1 MMKQTFRF
9 LMLMALPMLLGL
21 ASCAE
26 HDNPVDPNPLASQ
39 VSGMWYAQYDEQG
52 TTPYEF
58 LGEYTHVI
66 NSILLNEDGTG
77 YGCTMYLNDE
87 ESSPIFMYGGYTLQG
102 GAKFNYSTTA
112 DGRITLKFDA
122 DDPIDKEYAKM
133 LQSWTITYA
142 DGRITCTYGS
152 DIQQLEKASEAMEA
166 WLLSTAEQ
174 YGGGASADTYNIND
188 EDFTPTTWREQ
199 EAIYIYDGTGKDVTD
214 AKGRTGYTLVN
225 MPWYK
230 GDVLTNLPN
239 GFCDDITP
247 ENGWEWVLNRCGSR
261 TIVNCNFFA
270 VYNKY
275 SGILRFFYYLP
286 YGFNTGNDHVWQVS
300 MTDNLAQKS
309 TWKYGLPSDNTYSS
323 TAKALLGQSGTGT
336 YMEYVTPW
344 TDYMSQD
351 GLIVPNAGWWA
362 FDVDLS
368 HYRPGSSVSN
378 DNIKLQM
385 RSWNTSHASLA
396 STVAANIDGTFD
408 GKIDLT
414 KTSVSSAKGLFESL
428 GDIKDI
434 GSGIFNAVKS
444 AISGDY
450 KDAIKTAFGVAK
462 DGYTLYGAMTKE
474 TTTSVDTLAKGSLT
488 GTVNLAM
495 KGNIDTEGVIR
506 GSVPT
511 VGIASPTL
519 YLKDFDTKNSHVGQ
533 GAWNLKTVPVVY
545 VFNLCSSWG
554 YTKSRPYIFDPNSIE
569 LELNPEVFP
578 EDQIE
583 WIEVNALCLGRK
595 EKQPMENDYI
605 RTSIYGL
612 KTMDL
617 GLLYEHPR
625 VHHYN
630 GNIYT
635 GEGCLYDFL
644 YARED
649 NLNMEKG
656 HILLY
661 NSRDEK
667 NPPGSRLC
675 IAEFILG
682 RGAEG
687 LVIEPYHY
695 KRYGDLT
702 YDGWLNQ
709 YGGDYNYRVPF
720 LEVNVTV
727 LVKMKDKKGPIVLN
741 RTYLP
746 EIKSFDVTEFNNA
759 INKAK
764 PYASKMNG
772 HTELYD
778 YQMKRISDI
787 CSILKIPNFPN
798 ATPSRGN

>member
-1 MMKQTFRF
+1 MKQTFRF

-21 ASCAE
+21 ASCVE
-26 HDNPVDPNPLASQ
+26 HDNPVNNNPLASQ

-142 DGRITCTYGS
+142 DGHINCTYGS
-152 DIQQLEKASEAMEA
+152 DNQQLEKASEAMEA
-166 WLLSTAEQ
+166 WLQSTAEQ
-174 YGGGASADTYNIND
+174 YGGGASADNYNIND

-230 GDVLTNLPN
+230 GDVLTNLPE

-309 TWKYGLPSDNTYSS
+309 TWKYGLPSDKTYSS

-396 STVAANIDGTFD
+396 STVAANIDGSLQAQF
-408 GKIDLT
+408 DLT

-450 KDAIKTAFGVAK
+450 KDAIKTGIGVAK
-462 DGYTLYGAMTKE
+462 DGDNLYGAMTKE

-533 GAWNLKTVPVVY
+533 GAWNVKTVPVVY
-545 VFNLCSSWG
+545 VFNLNSSWW

-612 KTMDL
+612 QTRLHKKYDA
-617 GLLYEHPR
+617 LLH
-625 VHHYN
+625 
-630 GNIYT
+630 
-635 GEGCLYDFL
+635 
-644 YARED
+644 
-649 NLNMEKG
+649 
-656 HILLY
+656 
-661 NSRDEK
+661 
-667 NPPGSRLC
+667 
-675 IAEFILG
+675 G
-682 RGAEG
+682 RC
-687 LVIEPYHY
+687 
-695 KRYGDLT
+695 
-702 YDGWLNQ
+702 
-709 YGGDYNYRVPF
+709 
-720 LEVNVTV
+720 
-727 LVKMKDKKGPIVLN
+727 
-741 RTYLP
+741 
-746 EIKSFDVTEFNNA
+746 
-759 INKAK
+759 
-764 PYASKMNG
+764 
-772 HTELYD
+772 
-778 YQMKRISDI
+778 SDH
-787 CSILKIPNFPN
+787 
-798 ATPSRGN
+798 